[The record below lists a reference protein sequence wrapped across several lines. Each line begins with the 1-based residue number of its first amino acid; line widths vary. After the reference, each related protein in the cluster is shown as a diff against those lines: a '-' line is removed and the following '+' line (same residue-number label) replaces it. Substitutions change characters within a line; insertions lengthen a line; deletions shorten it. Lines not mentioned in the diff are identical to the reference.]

1 MEKTWKP
8 RVSGILMLIAVAY
21 FPFQLFLFT
30 VLWPAEYRPEW
41 LGPTFLV
48 VAAPVQMAIMIFG
61 FSGTSTLLPAVFG
74 ILWVLGVLTAIV
86 GGFYTLR
93 RKIWGLALVGSIGA
107 LLCSP
112 YFGIPAI
119 VLTALSKKEFE

>member
-21 FPFQLFLFT
+21 FPLFYFVFT

-48 VAAPVQMAIMIFG
+48 VAAPMQMAILAFG
-61 FSGTSTLLPAVFG
+61 FGGASTLPTVFG
-74 ILWVLGVLTAIV
+74 ILWMLGVLAAIV

-93 RKIWGLALVGSIGA
+93 RKVWGLALVGSIGA

>member
-21 FPFQLFLFT
+21 SPLFYFVFA

-41 LGPTFLV
+41 LGPTFLM
-48 VAAPVQMAIMIFG
+48 VAQPMQMAIMIFG
-61 FSGTSTLLPAVFG
+61 FSGASTLPVVFG
-74 ILWVLGVLTAIV
+74 ILWMLGVLAAIV

-93 RKIWGLALVGSIGA
+93 RKVWGLALVGSIGA